1 MKKQCA
7 LFVAL
12 FLAFGNP
19 LWSGSE
25 TTGFTAVAQTGKV
38 SGVVKDTNGEP
49 LIGATVM
56 VKGTTNGVS
65 TDVDG
70 KFTIGNASGKTL
82 VVSYVG
88 YKTKEV
94 KAANA
99 ASIVLESSS
108 QSLDEVVVTAEF
120 GMKRVARA
128 VGSSVQNV
136 KASDVIESGRTDF
149 LTALQGKVSGMQVTS
164 TTGAPGASNNVV
176 LRSVTSLTGS
186 NQPLYVIDGVPMN
199 NETFN
204 PTNGLAVADD
214 ISGLSVRSMD
224 YSSRGSDFNP
234 EDIESMTVL
243 KGAAAAA
250 LYGSDASNGAI
261 IITTKKGSKGRAK
274 ITYNNAFS
282 WSKAY
287 GWPEKQDKYLLG
299 NYGAMNWYYTGQY
312 GSENQGRWKIYD
324 NTAAVLQTG
333 FMQRHNVQLE
343 AGDDKK
349 SFRAGYSYTDQE
361 GVVKTTDYKRHNIT
375 VSGQAQLTKWA
386 KMDGSMQYSHTSN
399 TKVGLGTDGP
409 VYRTYTWPLVDDMT
423 NYMAPDGLHM
433 AYPTWYSDT
442 DMLNPLFGLYK
453 NKNYDE
459 SDHVTASL
467 GVSLNPFEGFMING
481 RFGWDFSSTTY
492 ENGTHPYYRSNNQS
506 YPTATSKGGAYSIVK
521 QNLNDKNLDIIARYD
536 KEFNKLFN
544 VGLQVGYHQIER
556 GTTRLSSFGQ
566 EFMVANMMSI
576 NNCDATTIRSK
587 KADTKRRLQAISAR
601 AELGYNN
608 MAFLTLSMRN
618 DWSSTLPKANN
629 SYFYPAVEG
638 SFVVS
643 EIAPIREATA
653 SWLDYVKLRASWA
666 QVGKDAKPL
675 AIDPELEPQALT
687 NGGYAYGFTGP
698 NKALVPEMNTSTEV
712 GIEFRA
718 VDNRLDGDFTY
729 YWTKCDDQIVN
740 GFRMSYATGFVL
752 NNMNVGSF
760 KTWGWEGRLGFDVIK
775 SRDFTW
781 NLGVTA
787 SHTGSEVTYLPENLT
802 EYYDAYTWLSGN
814 LRNGTRVGYP
824 ITSLTGFTYAR
835 NNAGDILI
843 YPLSGQPI
851 LDTQSWEYMG
861 DREPKLR
868 YGITTALTFKDF
880 RLSAAFSGMM
890 DATVV
895 NITEYDMMN
904 RGQSWESV
912 EQREGGMKVF
922 TGVLK
927 DGKENTANPTYST
940 IVYNPVMNA
949 TTYVGGGYDDVAG
962 TSSATR
968 QPWIDDNVH
977 YIRCQEVRLNYTVPS
992 EFLNK
997 ATKSLIS
1004 RASVYVSANDL
1015 FTITNYAGINPV
1027 GNSSSAAAGGTGG
1040 LGFDNWGLPNPRTF
1054 TCGLSVTF

>member
-25 TTGFTAVAQTGKV
+25 ATGFTAVAQTGKV

-56 VKGTTNGVS
+56 VKGTNNGVS

-88 YKTKEV
+88 FKTKEV

-99 ASIVLESSS
+99 GNIVLESSS

-120 GMKRVARA
+120 GIKRVARA

-164 TTGAPGASNNVV
+164 TSGAPGASNNVV

-186 NQPLYVIDGVPMN
+186 NQPLYVVDGVPMN
-199 NETFN
+199 NSTFN
-204 PTNGLAVADD
+204 AGNSFAVADAV
-214 ISGLSVRSMD
+214 SVNSMD
-224 YSSRGSDFNP
+224 FSSRGSDFNP

-274 ITYNNAFS
+274 ITYNNQFS

-287 GWPEKQDKYLLG
+287 GWPEKQDKYMNG
-299 NYGAMNWYYTGQY
+299 AYGATNWYYTANY
-312 GSENQGRWKIYD
+312 GGENLGRWKTYD

-333 FMQRHNVQLE
+333 FMQRHNIQLE

-349 SFRAGYSYTDQE
+349 SFRASYSYTDQQ
-361 GVVKTTDYKRHNIT
+361 GVVKTTDYGRNNI
-375 VSGQAQLTKWA
+375 SIAGQAQLTKWA
-386 KMDGSMQYSHTSN
+386 KVDGSMQYSHTTN
-399 TKVGLGTDGP
+399 TKVGMGTNGP
-409 VYRTYTWPLVDDMT
+409 VYQTYTWPIVDDMS
-423 NYMAPDGLHM
+423 NYMAADGLHM
-433 AYPTWYSDT
+433 RYPDWYTDT
-442 DMLNPLFGLYK
+442 DMLNPLFGMYK

-459 SDHVTASL
+459 SDHITASL
-467 GVSLNPFEGFMING
+467 GVSLTPFEGFMVNG
-481 RFGWDFSSTTY
+481 RFGWDYSASTY
-492 ENGTHPYYRSNNQS
+492 ESGKHPYYTSANQNLPS
-506 YPTATSKGGAYSIVK
+506 ATSRGGSYNIAK
-521 QNLNDKNLDIIARYD
+521 NNLNDKSLDIIARYD
-536 KEFNKLFN
+536 KEFNKKFN
-544 VGLQVGYHQIER
+544 LGLQVGYHQLER
-556 GTTRLSSFGQ
+556 GTTRLASYGA
-566 EFMVANMMSI
+566 EFMVANFMSI
-576 NNCDATTIRSK
+576 NNCDATTVVSK
-587 KADTKRRLQAISAR
+587 KTDTKRRLQAISGR

-608 MAFLTLSMRN
+608 MAFVTLSMRN
-618 DWSSTLPKANN
+618 DWSSTLPVENN

-638 SFVVS
+638 SFVVT
-643 EIAPIREATA
+643 EVAPIKEATA
-653 SWLDYVKLRASWA
+653 SWLDYVKVRASWA
-666 QVGKDAKPL
+666 QVGKDAQPL
-675 AIDPELEPQALT
+675 AIDPELEPADVTGQ
-687 NGGYAYGFTGP
+687 GYNYGYTGP
-698 NKALVPEMNTSTEV
+698 NKSLVPEMNTSTEV

-760 KTWGWEGRLGFDVIK
+760 KTWGWEGRLGFDIIK
-775 SRDFTW
+775 TRDWTW

-814 LRNGTRVGYP
+814 MRNGTRVGLP
-824 ITSLTGFTYAR
+824 ITSITGYTYQTNDR
-835 NNAGDILI
+835 GDILI
-843 YPLSGQPI
+843 YPLSGQP
-851 LDTQSWEYMG
+851 LVDTKNWNYMG

-868 YGITTALTFKDF
+868 FGITTRVSYKDF
-880 RLSAAFSGMM
+880 TLSAAFSGMY

-895 NITEYDMMN
+895 NITDYDLMR
-904 RGQSWESV
+904 RGVSWESV
-912 EQREGGMKVF
+912 EQRESGFKVF

-940 IVYNPVMNA
+940 IVYNPTANEQ
-949 TTYVGGGYDDVAG
+949 TYVGQGYDDVAA
-962 TSSATR
+962 TSTTSR
-968 QPWIDDNVH
+968 QPWVDKNVN
-977 YIRCQEVRLNYTVPS
+977 YLRCQEVRLNYTIPS

-997 ATKSLIS
+997 ATKGLIS
-1004 RASVYVSANDL
+1004 RGSLYVSANDL
-1015 FTITNYAGINPV
+1015 FTLTNYAGINPV

-1040 LGFDNWGLPNPRTF
+1040 LGFDNWGLPSPRTYS
-1054 TCGLSVTF
+1054 CGLSVTF

>member
-1 MKKQCA
+1 M
-7 LFVAL
+7 
-12 FLAFGNP
+12 
-19 LWSGSE
+19 
-25 TTGFTAVAQTGKV
+25 GFTAVAQTGKV
-38 SGVVKDTNGEP
+38 SGVVKDANGEP

-70 KFTIGNASGKTL
+70 KFTIGNAAGKTL

-88 YKTKEV
+88 FKTKEV

-99 ASIVLESSS
+99 SNIVLESAS

-164 TTGAPGASNNVV
+164 TSGAPGASNNVV

-186 NQPLYVIDGVPMN
+186 NQPLYVVDGVPMN
-199 NETFN
+199 NSTFN
-204 PTNGLAVADD
+204 AGNSFAVADA
-214 ISGLSVRSMD
+214 VTVNEMD
-224 YSSRGSDFNP
+224 FSSRGSDFNP

-274 ITYNNAFS
+274 ITYSNQFS

-287 GWPEKQDKYLLG
+287 GWPEKQDKYMNG
-299 NYGAMNWYYTGQY
+299 NYGATNWYYTANY
-312 GSENQGRWKIYD
+312 GGENLGRWKIYD
-324 NTAAVLQTG
+324 NLQAVLQTG
-333 FMQRHNVQLE
+333 FMQRHNINLE
-343 AGDDKK
+343 AGDEKK
-349 SFRAGYSYTDQE
+349 SFRASYSLTDQE
-361 GVVKTTDYKRHNIT
+361 GVVKTTDYKRNN
-375 VSGQAQLTKWA
+375 VSIAGQAQLNKWA
-386 KMDGSMQYSHTSN
+386 KVDGSMQYSHMSN
-399 TKVGLGTDGP
+399 SKVGMGTNGP
-409 VYRTYTWPLVDDMT
+409 VYRAYTWPIVDDMS

-433 AYPTWYSDT
+433 AYPTWYNDT
-442 DMLNPLFGLYK
+442 DMLNPLFGMYK

-459 SDHVTASL
+459 SDHITASL
-467 GVSLNPFEGFMING
+467 GVSLNPFEGFMLNG
-481 RFGWDFSSTTY
+481 RFGWDYSASTY
-492 ENGTHPYYRSNNQS
+492 ESGTHPFYRSNNQN
-506 YPTATSKGGAYSIVK
+506 YPTAVDKGGSYNIAK
-521 QNLNDKNLDIIARYD
+521 QNLNDKSLDIIARYD

-544 VGLQVGYHQIER
+544 VGLQVGYHQLER
-556 GTTRLSSFGQ
+556 GTTRLASSGS
-566 EFMVANMMSI
+566 EFMTANFMSI
-576 NNCDATTIRSK
+576 NNCEGSTISSK

-601 AELGYNN
+601 AEVGYNN

-666 QVGKDAKPL
+666 QVGKDAQPL
-675 AIDPELEPQALT
+675 AIDPELEAQDLT
-687 NGGYAYGFTGP
+687 NGGYAYGYTGP

-718 VDNRLDGDFTY
+718 IDNRLDGDFTY
-729 YWTKCDDQIVN
+729 YWTKCDDQIVT

-775 SRDFTW
+775 TRDFTW
-781 NLGVTA
+781 NLGVTG

-814 LRNGTRVGYP
+814 MRNGTKVGYP
-824 ITSLTGFTYAR
+824 ITTITGYAFER

-843 YPLSGQPI
+843 HPLKGLPI
-851 LDTQSWEYMG
+851 VDVNEWRVMG
-861 DREPKLR
+861 DREPEMR
-868 YGITTALTFKDF
+868 YGITTRFNYKDF
-880 RLSAAFSGMM
+880 SLSAAFSGML
-890 DATVV
+890 DATIV

-912 EQREGGMKVF
+912 EQREGKMKVF

-927 DGKENTANPTYST
+927 DGKENTANPTWST
-940 IVYNPVMNA
+940 IVYNPAMTA
-949 TTYVGGGYDDVAG
+949 TTYTGSDGSY
-962 TSSATR
+962 TSR
-968 QPWIDDNVH
+968 EPWVDKNVH
-977 YIRCQEVRLNYTVPS
+977 YIRCQEIRLNYTVPS

-997 ATKSLIS
+997 VTKGLIS
-1004 RASVYVSANDL
+1004 RANVYVSGNDL

-1040 LGFDNWGLPNPRTF
+1040 LGFDNWGLPSPRTY